1 MHEYRF
7 LYWTSF
13 SSVPPREATTRIEK
27 GLMAH
32 RTELNN
38 LIARFT
44 GVSKH
49 TVDRIGVNLNK
60 SGLLQSGGRGRY
72 APDMGPEDLKNIIL
86 ALLGAESTGRVF
98 ETVLQLHGLVA
109 DDGRKFGEIILEI
122 CTNKEVA
129 AEVMQISVLRNFPGA
144 TVYWKDESGTR
155 IGRMQDFK
163 NPAELQQPGMRV
175 VASLSGTVFSR
186 LVELIGGP

>member
-1 MHEYRF
+1 
-7 LYWTSF
+7 
-13 SSVPPREATTRIEK
+13 
-27 GLMAH
+27 MAH

-38 LIARFT
+38 LIARLA

-72 APDMGPEDLKNIIL
+72 APDMGPEDLKNILL

-109 DDGRKFGEIILEI
+109 DDGRKFGDILLEV
-122 CTNKEVA
+122 CSDQEVA
-129 AEVMQISVLRNFPGA
+129 AAVMQISVLRNFPQA
-144 TVYWKDESGTR
+144 TIYWKDESGTR
-155 IGRMQDFK
+155 IGRMQNFK
-163 NPAELQQPGMRV
+163 SLAEQPQPGMRV
-175 VASLSGTVFSR
+175 VVSLSGAVLTR
-186 LVELIGGP
+186 LVQLIGGPQPELLALAGERAV